1 LREVGFG
8 VLGFGSLRRGVLSYV
23 LADEVSFVLLGWVEV
38 SFVEVSYDLAEMFWS
53 VLVCYVGVRCVG
65 FCLD

>member
-1 LREVGFG
+1 
-8 VLGFGSLRRGVLSYV
+8 
-23 LADEVSFVLLGWVEV
+23 LGWVEV